1 MWNYRNSGVGYGGL
15 EIYGEIYGYDDMD
28 MVDMWNYRNSGV
40 GYGGLEIYGYDDM
53 VDMWKYLVLLAPDLQ
68 HLPVFRR
75 SCANKSPAMFRK
87 MCCLVISRKLLTNFL
102 FMSSRARV
110 QRVRLV
116 FFLKMLIW

>member
-1 MWNYRNSGVGYGGL
+1 
-15 EIYGEIYGYDDMD
+15 MD
-28 MVDMWNYRNSGV
+28 MVDWRICGTIVILALDMV
-40 GYGGLEIYGYDDM
+40 GWRYMERYDDM
-53 VDMWKYLVLLAPDLQ
+53 VDMWRYLVLLAPDLQ

-102 FMSSRARV
+102 FMSSRV
-110 QRVRLV
+110 QRLV